1 MLHVHLSHLADR
13 KLTLLLDYIE
23 SEWSKNVRDRFLEDM
38 LDSFNR
44 IAHHPESCPKSS
56 EFPNLYK
63 CVVSEQTSYFYRINI
78 SDIEIITVFDNR
90 QDPISIATILE
101 EQADEHPLEKAYT
114 EISQKHRASLDKLA
128 D

>member
-1 MLHVHLSHLADR
+1 
-13 KLTLLLDYIE
+13 
-23 SEWSKNVRDRFLEDM
+23 M

-63 CVVSEQTSYFYRINI
+63 CVVSEQTSYFYRINF

-114 EISQKHRASLDKLA
+114 GISQKHRASLDKLA